1 MRAVQASAVDHS
13 LRDEAPLQFEKLS
26 SVVLDFPGRGLYL
39 LKKSTNP
46 LVSTGVVFTEMCLLW
61 PSDLIVGRRDT
72 RKASRGVAKYSPVS
86 DKREGEGSFRR
97 DEMTSNHFLA
107 E

>member
-1 MRAVQASAVDHS
+1 M
-13 LRDEAPLQFEKLS
+13 
-26 SVVLDFPGRGLYL
+26 VLDFPGRREYL

-72 RKASRGVAKYSPVS
+72 RKARRGVANYSPVS